1 MISLKKIIL
10 GTAAIGIAF
19 GSIINFVQPAEAG
32 VFKKLDPFNKNSE
45 IRKIGRDIDP
55 TNPNGYVGSD
65 LHAKF
70 RICNQ
75 TNTTVLYSIVA
86 KSASLR
92 PGACVNWTT
101 TGQAAL
107 TFDRAFIP
115 GYQRQTYTLN
125 DGEYSFE
132 TVRWQTAGR
141 GIDLKRK

>member
-1 MISLKKIIL
+1 MISLKKILL
-10 GTAAIGIAF
+10 GTAAISIAF
-19 GSIINFVQPAEAG
+19 GSIINFQQPAEAG
-32 VFKKLDPFNKNSE
+32 FFKDLDPTNKNSI
-45 IRKIGRDIDP
+45 IRKTGRRIDP
-55 TNPNGYVGSD
+55 TNPNGYVGRD

-70 RICNQ
+70 KLCNK

-107 TFDRAFIP
+107 SFDRAFAP
-115 GYQRQTYTLN
+115 GYQRKTYTLN
-125 DGEYSFE
+125 DGEYLFKK
-132 TVRWQTAGR
+132 VRWQTAGR

>member
-32 VFKKLDPFNKNSE
+32 VFKDLDPFNKNSAV
-45 IRKIGRDIDP
+45 RKLGRDIDP

-70 RICNQ
+70 RICNK
-75 TNTTVLYSIVA
+75 TNNTVSYSVG
-86 KSASLR
+86 SSRASL
-92 PGACVNWTT
+92 PPSSCIKWTT

-107 TFDRAFIP
+107 SFDRAFIP
-115 GYQRQTYTLN
+115 GYQRQTYTLS
-125 DGEYSFE
+125 DGEYLFE